1 MTFSLFP
8 EAKPKDGF
16 FGVVNK
22 KVTGGLEQGGFRGCK
37 CKHHWFKEFLI
48 VRQESIEQTSKF

>member
-16 FGVVNK
+16 FGGLNR
-22 KVTGGLEQGGFRGCK
+22 KVTGGFRAG
-37 CKHHWFKEFLI
+37 
-48 VRQESIEQTSKF
+48 KF